1 MECERG
7 TKNEVTIAIRSQ
19 SVRRAVLHLQI
30 EIQRYALQIGEVV
43 FKIIVQAVTWGLGGE
58 ICSRIYTEGKSQKET
73 VVLARQAPALSPL
86 KGHH

>member
-58 ICSRIYTEGKSQKET
+58 FVPGYTQREK
-73 VVLARQAPALSPL
+73 VRRRPL
-86 KGHH
+86 CWQGRHLH